1 MVESEK
7 ALERKLAKDVGALGG
22 WTVKLLSMFV
32 KGLPDR
38 LVLMPKGR
46 VAFAEIKTTKKDTTK
61 MQKFIHRKLRK
72 LGFTVVVLDTS
83 VGIDEFLKIFCENEQ

>member
-1 MVESEK
+1 MIESEK
-7 ALERKLAKDVGALGG
+7 DLERKLAKDVEELGG
-22 WTVKLLSMFV
+22 WTIKLLSTFI

-46 VAFAEIKTTKKDTTK
+46 VAFAEIKTTKKDATK
-61 MQKFIHRKLRK
+61 MQKFIHKKLRG

-83 VGIDEFLKIFCENEQ
+83 VGIDEFLKTFCEND